1 MVDTTII
8 DEIKASVR
16 LEQLRKAAKKCY
28 GKKIRTDPEFYAAE
42 KQRIKNYKNERYK
55 NDPEYA
61 LKMKEKSRQYYQQ
74 KKMSKEQAKIE
85 NSQ

>member
-16 LEQLRKAAKKCY
+16 TEQLRRAAKKCY
-28 GKKIRTDPEFYAAE
+28 GKKIRNDAEFYAAE
-42 KQRIKNYKNERYK
+42 KTRIKNYKNERYR

-61 LKMKEKSRQYYQQ
+61 VKMKERSRNYYH
-74 KKMSKEQAKIE
+74 KKKEMETQ
-85 NSQ
+85 